1 MYHIIIVYIGVCVC
15 VLESYNVKCKDAL
28 ITFIDFHQVL

>member
-15 VLESYNVKCKDAL
+15 GLESYNVQCKDAL
-28 ITFIDFHQVL
+28 MAFIDFHQV